1 MQNFSFSEGFRYFPL
16 RNRRL
21 TVAAKM
27 KILTHMALNF
37 FS

>member
-1 MQNFSFSEGFRYFPL
+1 L